1 MVIQLVFMMCPV
13 GIGVALLRRHAR
25 AVPAGP
31 AARDDVPE
39 RLLRWAAGL
48 LSAQRAEWGQ
58 AMLGEL
64 DHIDGW
70 SRRWRFA
77 AGCAGAV
84 LLLPPWGRAAAG
96 VWAMVTVAAGATG
109 LYAAVVVR
117 HGLGVSGWV
126 WGAVIL
132 VFLVSYTLAASV
144 LLRRPAVAMP
154 GLLGGLFVTLAWLA
168 IQRFTFA
175 GVIAPMTA
183 PWARLVVIGAPLLVG
198 AAGTL
203 WGGSAVDGR
212 RIARLAALSAALGLY
227 LYATIAVAVLGAG
240 GPQGDTGWTASSIIS
255 DRLGNNVIKLLV
267 VLPLV
272 TATIG
277 WASAAATARIRPRLT
292 AGVVSVPVTAAA
304 SAGEPGRD
312 PMTVPPEAG
321 RAVRVRSW
329 RRTAYLLLLWAVLAA
344 AVFLAVISG
353 VSGR

>member
-1 MVIQLVFMMCPV
+1 MAIQLVFMMCPV
-13 GIGVALLRRHAR
+13 GIGVALLRRYAR
-25 AVPAGP
+25 AVPADP
-31 AARDDVPE
+31 AARGDVPE

-77 AGCAGAV
+77 VGCAGAV
-84 LLLPPWGRAAAG
+84 LLLPPWGRAAAA
-96 VWAMVTVAAGATG
+96 VWAMVAVAAGATG

-117 HGLGVSGWV
+117 HRLGAPGWV
-126 WGAVIL
+126 WGVIIL

-168 IQRFTFA
+168 TQRFTFA

-183 PWARLVVIGAPLLVG
+183 PSARLVVIGAPLLVG

-240 GPQGDTGWTASSIIS
+240 GPLQDTGWTASSIIS

-277 WASAAATARIRPRLT
+277 WAGAAATARIRPRL
-292 AGVVSVPVTAAA
+292 AVGVVPVPVTAVAP
-304 SAGEPGRD
+304 AGEPGRD
-312 PMTVPPEAG
+312 PMTAPPEEV
-321 RAVRVRSW
+321 RTVRVRSW
-329 RRTAYLLLLWAVLAA
+329 RRIAYLLLLLALLAA

>member
-1 MVIQLVFMMCPV
+1 MVIQLVFVMCPV
-13 GIGVALLRRHAR
+13 GIGVALLRRYAR
-25 AVPAGP
+25 AVPAAP
-31 AARDDVPE
+31 AARGDVPE
-39 RLLRWAAGL
+39 QLLRWAAGL

-64 DHIDGW
+64 DHIDGLG
-70 SRRWRFA
+70 RRWRFA
-77 AGCAGAV
+77 VGCAGAV
-84 LLLPPWGRAAAG
+84 LLLPPWGRAAAA
-96 VWAMVTVAAGATG
+96 VWAMVAVAAGATG

-117 HGLGVSGWV
+117 YRLGVLGWV
-126 WGAVIL
+126 WGVIIL

-144 LLRRPAVAMP
+144 LLRRPAVAIP

-183 PWARLVVIGAPLLVG
+183 PSARLVVIGAPLLVG
-198 AAGTL
+198 VAGAL

-240 GPQGDTGWTASSIIS
+240 GPQGDTGWTASSLIS

-277 WASAAATARIRPRLT
+277 WAGAAATARIRPRLT
-292 AGVVSVPVTAAA
+292 AGVVSVPVTAA
-304 SAGEPGRD
+304 
-312 PMTVPPEAG
+312 V
-321 RAVRVRSW
+321 AVRVRSW
-329 RRTAYLLLLWAVLAA
+329 RRTAYLLLLLAVLAA

>member
-1 MVIQLVFMMCPV
+1 MAIQLVFMMCPV
-13 GIGVALLRRHAR
+13 GIGVALLRRYAR
-25 AVPAGP
+25 AVPAEA
-31 AARDDVPE
+31 AARGDVPE

-64 DHIDGW
+64 DHIDGLG
-70 SRRWRFA
+70 RRWRFA
-77 AGCAGAV
+77 VGCAGAV
-84 LLLPPWGRAAAG
+84 LLLPPWGRAAAA
-96 VWAMVTVAAGATG
+96 VWAMVAVAAGATG

-117 HGLGVSGWV
+117 HGLGVLGWV
-126 WGAVIL
+126 WGVIIL

-144 LLRRPAVAMP
+144 LLRRPAVAIP

-183 PWARLVVIGAPLLVG
+183 PFARLVVIGAPLLVG
-198 AAGTL
+198 AAATL

-240 GPQGDTGWTASSIIS
+240 GPHEDSGWTASSIIS

-277 WASAAATARIRPRLT
+277 WAGAAATARIRPRLT

-304 SAGEPGRD
+304 PAGEPGRD
-312 PMTVPPEAG
+312 PMTVPPEAV

-329 RRTAYLLLLWAVLAA
+329 RRIAYLLLLWAVLAA
-344 AVFLAVISG
+344 AVFLAVISA

>member
-1 MVIQLVFMMCPV
+1 MVIQLVFMLCPV
-13 GIGVALLRRHAR
+13 GIGVALLRRYAR
-25 AVPAGP
+25 AVPAGA

-39 RLLRWAAGL
+39 LLLRWAAGL

-77 AGCAGAV
+77 VGCAGAV
-84 LLLPPWGRAAAG
+84 LLLPPWGRAAAA
-96 VWAMVTVAAGATG
+96 VWAMAAVAAGASG

-126 WGAVIL
+126 WGAIIL

-168 IQRFTFA
+168 TQRFTFA

-183 PWARLVVIGAPLLVG
+183 PSARLVVIGAPLLVG

-240 GPQGDTGWTASSIIS
+240 GLQDDTGWTASSIIS

-277 WASAAATARIRPRLT
+277 WAGAAATARIRPRL
-292 AGVVSVPVTAAA
+292 AVGVVPVPVTAVAP
-304 SAGEPGRD
+304 AGEPGRD
-312 PMTVPPEAG
+312 PMTAPPEEV
-321 RAVRVRSW
+321 RTVRVRSW
-329 RRTAYLLLLWAVLAA
+329 RRIAYLLLLLALLAA

>member
-13 GIGVALLRRHAR
+13 GIAVAMLRRYAR
-25 AVPAGP
+25 AVTAGP
-31 AARDDVPE
+31 AARGDVPE
-39 RLLRWAAGL
+39 RLLQWAAGL

-64 DHIDGW
+64 DHIDGQG
-70 SRRWRFA
+70 RRWRFA
-77 AGCAGAV
+77 VGCAGAL
-84 LLLPPWGRAAAG
+84 LLLPPWGRAAAA
-96 VWAMVTVAAGATG
+96 VWAMAALAAGATG

-117 HGLGVSGWV
+117 HGLGAGGWV
-126 WGAVIL
+126 WGAIIL

-144 LLRRPAVAMP
+144 LLRRSAVAVP
-154 GLLGGLFVTLAWLA
+154 GLLGGLFVTLACLA
-168 IQRFTFA
+168 VQRFTFA

-183 PWARLVVIGAPLLVG
+183 PSARLMVIGAPLLVG

-227 LYATIAVAVLGAG
+227 LYATIAVVVLGAG
-240 GPQGDTGWTASSIIS
+240 GPPAGPGWTASSLVS
-255 DRLGNNVIKLLV
+255 DRLGTNVIKLLV

-277 WASAAATARIRPRLT
+277 WAGAAATARIRPRL
-292 AGVVSVPVTAAA
+292 AVGVVSLPQ
-304 SAGEPGRD
+304 
-312 PMTVPPEAG
+312 AG
-321 RAVRVRSW
+321 RVAGQVPAAPRVRVRSW
-329 RRTAYLLLLWAVLAA
+329 RRTGYLLLLWAALAA
-344 AVFLAVISG
+344 VVFLAVISG